1 MADRRFEFEIS
12 ATDESFRRAMD
23 RVGQEAKEAGASV
36 ATAFKNAEREAE
48 STQAVFARIG
58 TTLGAV
64 FSVAQAVQFG
74 RAIARE
80 AMDAEREVALLN
92 ATLRSTG
99 FSAGLSASEVN
110 DLANEISKATSID
123 AGDILQGTTA
133 LLRFREIGGET
144 FREVSRLA
152 VDLAVATGTSV
163 PEAFAKVGRALQ
175 DPVNG
180 ARSLRDVGVRLSEAQ
195 AELAKNLKAAG
206 DEAGAQR
213 IILDELAK
221 SVGGSGAAA
230 NTGLTGATNSL
241 RNAWNDL
248 LSAIGQTDV
257 VSRVV
262 PQAFQQL
269 AREISTL
276 SSVTGGENTAQ
287 RLKEVRKEID
297 DLTAARERYRRSN
310 ADTSGIDS
318 ALARLTSDK
327 NVLQQRQAAEILARS
342 SPSNRDAR
350 DLALAAEAAGL
361 RPGSAATTGGG
372 GAVDLSTGNERVA
385 RMGAQMYLDQ
395 FKDLQ
400 AQAKVILDEA
410 KKTRLEI
417 EQEIIRGI
425 GVGPELAAK
434 QQREFEDKAG
444 KLIAETRS
452 GREQALIG
460 VGGDLDS
467 LNEALIR
474 GPDAGGINAQQY
486 EEAFA
491 LIQDRLNDVRGIS
504 KETFKAVGDDGGE
517 AFRRLEFAVQGWGR
531 QFTDQLVE
539 MVKTGQFQFSTLVD
553 SILTDLARLAI
564 QQTITQP
571 IFNALAAG
579 LSSGFGGV
587 FGSPSSSTP
596 TSGIGFGAGQ
606 GLTLGGPR
614 ADGGRVMPGMIYPIN
629 ERGMEFFAP
638 SMPGTVIPANG
649 FAGGAAPVT
658 MNLTVN
664 VDARSDIATVRAA
677 VSGAADLALA
687 RMQRANRGRAA

>member
-1 MADRRFEFEIS
+1 
-12 ATDESFRRAMD
+12 MD
-23 RVGQEAKEAGASV
+23 
-36 ATAFKNAEREAE
+36 
-48 STQAVFARIG
+48 RIG
-58 TTLGAV
+58 TEARQAGAAVSQSFQRAAAEASETEPV
-64 FSVAQAVQFG
+64 FLRVGKAIGGLFAAQQLIQAGQQFG

-99 FSAGLSASEVN
+99 FAAGLSANQIN
-110 DLANEISKATSID
+110 DLADEISKVTSID

-133 LLRFREIGGET
+133 LLRFREIGGDT

-163 PEAFAKVGRALQ
+163 PEAFAKVGRAVQ

-180 ARSLRDVGVRLSEAQ
+180 ARALRDVGVRLTESQ
-195 AELAKNLKAAG
+195 AELAKSLKATG

-230 NTGLTGATNSL
+230 NTGLTGATNTL
-241 RNAWNDL
+241 RNSWNDL
-248 LSAIGQTDV
+248 LTTIGQMPV
-257 VSRVV
+257 VARAAQNSVSELQGGVNLLNRLLSPGPV
-262 PQAFQQL
+262 PGNISGTISIPGVTKPGGKIGQL
-269 AREISTL
+269 S
-276 SSVTGGENTAQ
+276 
-287 RLKEVRKEID
+287 
-297 DLTAARERYRRSN
+297 
-310 ADTSGIDS
+310 
-318 ALARLTSDK
+318 
-327 NVLQQRQAAEILARS
+327 AAEVQ
-342 SPSNRDAR
+342 
-350 DLALAAEAAGL
+350 ALQEASKRAGTKDF
-361 RPGSAATTGGG
+361 RIATPTTPTTDGGG
-372 GAVDLSTGNERVA
+372 GVDLSSGNEKVA
-385 RMGAQMYLDQ
+385 RMGVQMYFDQ
-395 FKDLQ
+395 FQDLQ

-434 QQREFEDKAG
+434 QQREFEDKAA

-531 QFTDQLVE
+531 QFTDQLVD

-553 SILTDLARLAI
+553 SILTDLARLAV

-638 SMPGTVIPANG
+638 SVPGTVIPANG

-687 RMQRANRGRAA
+687 RMQRASRGRGA

>member
-1 MADRRFEFEIS
+1 MADRKFEFQIS
-12 ATDESFRRAMD
+12 ATDASFAQTMD
-23 RVGQEAKEAGASV
+23 
-36 ATAFKNAEREAE
+36 
-48 STQAVFARIG
+48 RIG
-58 TTLGAV
+58 TEARQAGAAVSQSFQRAADEARSSEAVFGRIKTTLAGAFTVGAV
-64 FSVAQAVQFG
+64 VQFG
-74 RAIARE
+74 RAIATE
-80 AMDAEREVALLN
+80 AQNAEREMALLN

-99 FSAGLSASEVN
+99 FSAGLSAEQVN
-110 DLANEISKATSID
+110 DLANEIARATAVD

-133 LLRFREIGGET
+133 LLRFRDIGGET

-152 VDLAVATGTSV
+152 VDLAVATGTAV
-163 PEAFAKVGRALQ
+163 PEAFAKVARAVQ

-180 ARSLRDVGVRLSEAQ
+180 ARALRDVGVRLTESQ
-195 AELAKNLKAAG
+195 AELAKSLKATG

-213 IILDELAK
+213 IILDELTK

-230 NTGLTGATNSL
+230 NTGLTGATGAL
-241 RNAWNDL
+241 AQAWKDL
-248 LSAIGQTDV
+248 LTNIGQLPTV
-257 VSRVV
+257 ARAAQESISSLANVLNLFSR
-262 PQAFQQL
+262 
-269 AREISTL
+269 
-276 SSVTGGENTAQ
+276 
-287 RLKEVRKEID
+287 
-297 DLTAARERYRRSN
+297 
-310 ADTSGIDS
+310 
-318 ALARLTSDK
+318 ALASDPAPGGISGTISIPGVTK
-327 NVLQQRQAAEILARS
+327 PGGKIGQLSAAEVQ
-342 SPSNRDAR
+342 
-350 DLALAAEAAGL
+350 ALQEASKRAGTNDF
-361 RPGSAATTGGG
+361 RIATPTTPTTGGSG
-372 GAVDLSTGNERVA
+372 GAIDERGQDRVA
-385 RMGAQMYLDQ
+385 RMGVQMYFDQ

-434 QQREFEDKAG
+434 QQREFEDKAA

-474 GPDAGGINAQQY
+474 GPGAGGINAQQY
-486 EEAFA
+486 EEGFA
-491 LIQDRLNDVRGIS
+491 LIQDRLNEVRGIS
-504 KETFKAVGDDGGE
+504 KDTFQAVGADGRE
-517 AFRRLEFAVQGWGR
+517 AFRMLEFAVQGWGR
-531 QFTDQLVE
+531 QFTDQLVD

-638 SMPGTVIPANG
+638 SVPGTVIPANG

-664 VDARSDIATVRAA
+664 VDARSDIATVRAV

-687 RMQRANRGRAA
+687 RMQRASRGRGA